1 MDGLIHSYGNMSK
14 SEMPEQILGKISWT
28 GFESKNHS
36 QHNNKIKLMSSS
48 KICKTLLLKKLLV
61 VLDSNSSKLTI
72 HLIICLQIKHFH

>member
-48 KICKTLLLKKLLV
+48 KICKTLLLK
-61 VLDSNSSKLTI
+61 
-72 HLIICLQIKHFH
+72 